1 MSQIKTIHNPIGSIE
16 RFLDLL
22 LISLIVY
29 MTLKGGTSGACAA
42 CKYQRRR
49 CAADCPLA
57 PYFPAEQPKLFQN
70 VHRLFGVRSIVKIL
84 ENLDEVQRPEAM
96 KSIIFQ
102 SYVRDR
108 NPVHGCLGITQQ
120 LQYMIWVAEEELKA
134 VNSQLQLY
142 RNGQNHPNP
151 HNMMIHEIG
160 EKQEDLTSQLDLG
173 MGLPVNTN
181 QGNTI
186 PFFSPVS
193 ETQQLQQPQHM
204 SYCSEVNNNHDY
216 NPTPESCKEVLNNHN
231 NTSLAWGQSQF
242 PYNHHHNYGFMNQN
256 EHCSETKN
264 NNSVMAIQSQLVNL
278 QMASNQQEEEVDVH
292 NYDEIHQFLE
302 IIDES
307 QSFTETK
314 EVYASRYVCI
324 RLKRLENM
332 RTCLTF
338 FGCCSSGESSKE
350 PIDEIG
356 EKELRRAAT
365 CFSLTSVN

>member
-1 MSQIKTIHNPIGSIE
+1 
-16 RFLDLL
+16 
-22 LISLIVY
+22 

-142 RNGQNHPNP
+142 RSGQNHPNP

-173 MGLPVNTN
+173 MGLPVNNNN
-181 QGNTI
+181 QGNNTI

-193 ETQQLQQPQHM
+193 ETQQQQPHM
-204 SYCSEVNNNHDY
+204 SYCSDQVNNHDY
-216 NPTPESCKEVLNNHN
+216 NPIPDSCKEVLNNHN
-231 NTSLAWGQSQF
+231 TSLAWGQNQF
-242 PYNHHHNYGFMNQN
+242 PYNHHNYGFINQN

-278 QMASNQQEEEVDVH
+278 QMASNQQEEEVDDQ

-314 EVYASRYVCI
+314 EVYASRYAFFSSLYVVPE
-324 RLKRLENM
+324 LKKVSENM
-332 RTCLTF
+332 SDF
-338 FGCCSSGESSKE
+338 FGCCSSGESLKE

>member
-1 MSQIKTIHNPIGSIE
+1 MSQIKTIHNPIGSLE

-134 VNSQLQLY
+134 VNAQLQLY

-160 EKQEDLTSQLDLG
+160 DKQEDLTTSQLDLG

-181 QGNTI
+181 QGNNTI

-193 ETQQLQQPQHM
+193 ETQQSLQPHM
-204 SYCSEVNNNHDY
+204 SYGSDEVNNHEYNHTQD
-216 NPTPESCKEVLNNHN
+216 SCKEVLNNHN
-231 NTSLAWGQSQF
+231 ASLAWGQNHF
-242 PYNHHHNYGFMNQN
+242 PYNNNNHHNYGFDINQN

-278 QMASNQQEEEVDVH
+278 QMASNQHEEEVDVH
-292 NYDEIHQFLE
+292 TYDEIHQFLE

-314 EVYASRYVCI
+314 EVYAS
-324 RLKRLENM
+324 
-332 RTCLTF
+332 
-338 FGCCSSGESSKE
+338 SSGESLKE
-350 PIDEIG
+350 PMDEIG